1 MSMRLL
7 SVLGIAL
14 SFFWTPGV
22 GAEEIPAAQ
31 VVKVSHAEGYRVKTA
46 TYDVSVAI
54 VWRKGVK
61 KQDFLMLVQH
71 QQEPIRYFTISKPSP
86 VVEVGEGDGIKV
98 ILDNKRQVLIIQSGS
113 KKIEEKFTQV
123 IDS

>member
-7 SVLGIAL
+7 GLLGIGL
-14 SFFWTPGV
+14 VLLGTPGV
-22 GAEEIPAAQ
+22 GAEEIPASQ

-46 TYDVSVAI
+46 SYDVSVAI
-54 VWRKGVK
+54 VWRKGIK
-61 KQDFLMLVQH
+61 KQDFLLLVQH
-71 QQEPIRYFTISKPSP
+71 QQEPIRYFTISKPNA
-86 VVEVGEGDGIKV
+86 VVEVGEGKGIKV
-98 ILDNKRQVLIIQSGS
+98 ILDNKRQVLTIQSGS